1 MQTTRRSFLGGLI
14 ACPVC
19 AHVAAAESA
28 HWTYE
33 GATGPSQWGKLEKA
47 FRACTTG
54 TQQSPVDIKGAIK
67 ADLQN
72 LVFDWKPQAFGIVNN
87 GHTIQANAAPG
98 SSLTLDGQKFALA
111 QFHFHT
117 PSEHALDGKRTIMEA
132 HFVHADERGRF
143 AVIGMF
149 MVAGQANPAFAAVM
163 ANAPKKAGEKRAAS
177 AIDPNLF
184 LPANKQ
190 RFRYEGS
197 LTTPPCSETV
207 DWNVFAQRIEVAQA
221 DIEAFKTLFPMNAR
235 PLQKLNRRFLL
246 RAS

>member
-1 MQTTRRSFLGGLI
+1 MQTTRRSFLVGLI

-19 AHVAAAESA
+19 AHVAAAELA

-33 GATGPSQWGKLEKA
+33 GATGPGRWGKLENA
-47 FRACTTG
+47 FRACATG
-54 TQQSPVDIKGAIK
+54 TQQSPVNLKGSIK

-72 LVFDWKPQAFGIVNN
+72 LVFDWKPQAFKIVNN

-98 SSLTLDGQKFALA
+98 SSLTLDGQKFALT

-132 HFVHADERGRF
+132 HFVHAGDRGRL
-143 AVIGMF
+143 AVIGML
-149 MVAGQANPAFAAVM
+149 MVAGKANSAFAAVM
-163 ANAPKKAGEKRAAS
+163 ANAPKKAEETRAAS
-177 AIDPNLF
+177 VIDPNLF
-184 LPANKQ
+184 LPADRQ

-207 DWNVFAQRIEVAQA
+207 DWNVFAQKIEVAQT
-221 DIEAFKTLFPMNAR
+221 DIDAFKTLFPMNAR
-235 PLQKLNRRFLL
+235 PLQPANRRFLL
-246 RAS
+246 RSS